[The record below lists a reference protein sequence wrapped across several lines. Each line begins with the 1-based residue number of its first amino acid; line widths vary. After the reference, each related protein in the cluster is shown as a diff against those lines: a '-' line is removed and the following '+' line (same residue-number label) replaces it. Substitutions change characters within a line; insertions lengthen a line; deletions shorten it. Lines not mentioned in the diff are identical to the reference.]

1 MIQNNG
7 GQIYIGVVEDRN
19 DPLHIGRV
27 RARVVG
33 LHIHDKT
40 VLPTDDLPWAM
51 LMQPATNG
59 TGSSPV
65 GPAEGTSV
73 VIMFNDWPENQQPI
87 VIGILGGIPQ
97 GDPVNIDKFEDT
109 PIFKDTITPQGR
121 KVPVTAAEATG
132 NQTGPLKGDPA
143 PGASTTS
150 TAGSAAS
157 QRSGN
162 SISSA
167 AAAAKTGIGSTL
179 TATGGLQSA
188 PTNADTPVLVDNLV
202 SQSQTQTTTTAY
214 GVVQNILTPTAK
226 AMGSVGGLLNAI
238 GGVGSTYSTAKNA
251 FENLVLGTGNIN
263 SAVGRFKTMAS
274 QSGPLGSAISTVL
287 NGNASLKGVA
297 QGLGF
302 SVSNIQSSFNSIKN
316 VSVKNPRDL
325 LGVIQ
330 NAESIANQIGSA
342 ATSAQGTI
350 GAIIGEVSQVT
361 VGGTIGQIGSDAA
374 NMVGGITG
382 ELGGIVSA
390 GVGQVQSAANILGL
404 GNITGGVQTGI
415 NNIAGSI
422 TGAVKDL
429 FGSSSPL
436 AKPDQVAGVLNGEY
450 STKDAVAQNVGNIS
464 VMSTT
469 PPAEVDSKTFEGVAE
484 GATPPINGSYGGPNF
499 GGASPVL
506 EKPKQDMTK
515 YEGGSTSQL
524 QTSPPPS
531 WKGDRAKA
539 EKGIKA
545 LIDACMKYGLSTNEQ
560 KAALLGIAGGEC
572 GWIPQEESCQYSDPS
587 RLCQI
592 FQTTFKGKTEL
603 AEKYANWV
611 KGKKGTTS
619 DFFNFVYDPANNGR
633 QLGNSQPGDGG
644 KFYGR
649 GFIQLTGRANYE
661 RYALLSGHPID
672 KNPDLLNTDYK
683 ISAEIAVL
691 YLMDRVKGAVPT
703 AHPGY
708 FYAAKKSV
716 GNNSPD
722 IAARKLAYYEHF
734 YGTNA
739 PETYGYTDKQAGS
752 TTSPNSYDGAMA
764 PATPPDNQG
773 FKDPHGKYPFKRR
786 VNEPETNRLARGN
799 INETIVALKESK
811 REMGIPTALGGPHW
825 NQPSTPYGAK
835 YPYNR
840 VTETESG
847 HVQEFDDTPGME
859 RIHTYHRSGTFT
871 EIDATGTQVTK
882 IVGDGYTIYDRNGFI
897 SIHGDA
903 NVTVAG
909 NVNIFCRSDA
919 NIEVAGSAEMKI
931 GGNFDIGVA
940 RDMNVAVE
948 GNFSLWA
955 NGAMNL
961 QAKGKGHILTNDNL
975 YVASSAEMHV
985 QSTKDMFV
993 QSKMNANVKTTNSLY
1008 VQSTEATH
1016 IKAGTSVFT
1025 EAAENV
1031 NVKAG
1036 ADAFVQSGGNTNIQA
1051 GGDVAVD
1058 GANVHLNS
1066 GVSAAA
1072 TEATDS
1078 TDSVKAL
1085 VHGMV
1090 PPALGVPLY
1099 PNVEPL
1105 VTPQLLS
1112 ADRAMYE
1119 LNGHTTNPTIETH
1132 NKERIA
1138 QEGKTG
1144 TYESEKAAGSGGS
1157 GGSVA
1162 PSPKQAEILACG
1174 EFTANYKLSE
1184 HFTLGMLFDG
1194 GFNVKHKLIDQNGLT
1209 KAQIVANLASLCEN
1223 ILEKY
1228 LKVLPGGINGYRKQ
1242 WTITSGYRMGTGH
1255 SDHGFGRACD
1265 IALIGRKGPEHM
1277 ELIKELDK
1285 LVSYD
1290 QLILESLGPG
1300 VYWIHTGF
1308 RGDGKTTFGG
1318 GTNRADRWTMNNHKN
1333 HTPYP
1338 RGGWTLLA

>member
-7 GQIYIGVVEDRN
+7 GQIYIGIVEDRN

-40 VLPTDDLPWAM
+40 VLPTEDLPWAM

-97 GDPVNIDKFEDT
+97 GEPVNIDKFEDT
-109 PIFKDTITPQGR
+109 PLFKDTITPQGR
-121 KVPVTAAEATG
+121 KIPVTAAEATG

-143 PGASTTS
+143 PSS
-150 TAGSAAS
+150 SSGSAAGTNS
-157 QRSGN
+157 TARST

-167 AAAAKTGIGSTL
+167 AKAAQTGIGSTL
-179 TATGGLQSA
+179 TASGGLPTTPSSA
-188 PTNADTPVLVDNLV
+188 ETPLLVDNLV
-202 SQSQTQTTTTAY
+202 SQSETQTTTTAY
-214 GVVQNILTPTAK
+214 GVVQNVLTPTAK

-263 SAVGRFKTMAS
+263 SAVGRFKMMAA

-287 NGNASLKGVA
+287 NGNASLKSVA
-297 QGLGF
+297 AGLGF
-302 SVSNIQSSFNSIKN
+302 SVSGIQSSFNSIKN
-316 VSVKNPRDL
+316 TNIKNPRDL

-342 ATSAQGTI
+342 ATSTQGTI
-350 GAIIGEVSQVT
+350 NAIIGEVSQVT
-361 VGGTIGQIGSDAA
+361 VAGTVGRIGTDAT
-374 NMVGGITG
+374 NMVGGIAG
-382 ELGGIVSA
+382 EIGGIVSA

-404 GNITGGVQTGI
+404 GNVTGGVQTGI

-436 AKPDQVAGVLNGEY
+436 AKPDQVASVLNGGY
-450 STKDAVAQNVGNIS
+450 STQDAVSQNVGNIS
-464 VMSTT
+464 VMTTT
-469 PPAEVDSKTFEGVAE
+469 PPAEVDSKTFEGVQE

-506 EKPKQDMTK
+506 EVPKQDMKK

-524 QTSPPPS
+524 QTSPPPD

-545 LIDACMKYGLSTNEQ
+545 LIDACMKYGLNTNEQ

-572 GWIPQEESCQYSDPS
+572 GWIPQEESCQYSDPN

-603 AEKYANWV
+603 AEKYANWT
-611 KGKKGTTS
+611 KGKKGTTA

-644 KFYGR
+644 RYYGR

-716 GNNSPD
+716 GANSPD

-739 PETYGYTDKQAGS
+739 PETYGYADKQAGS
-752 TTSPNSYDGAMA
+752 TTNPNSYDGAMSPSA
-764 PATPPDNQG
+764 PPDNLG
-773 FKDPHGKYPFKRR
+773 FKDPHGKYPLKRR
-786 VNEPETNRLARGN
+786 LNEPETNRLARGN

-825 NQPSTPYGAK
+825 NQPSTPFGAK

-840 VTETESG
+840 VMETESG

-859 RIHTYHRSGTFT
+859 RIHTYHRSGTFS
-871 EIDATGTQVTK
+871 EIDATGTKVTK
-882 IVGDGYTIYDRNGFI
+882 IVGDGYVIYDRNGFI

-940 RDMNVAVE
+940 RDMNVAVQ

-975 YVASSAEMHV
+975 YVSSSAEMHT
-985 QSTKDMFV
+985 QSTGDMFIH
-993 QSKMNANVKTTNSLY
+993 SKNDMNINAAAEISS
-1008 VQSTEATH
+1008 Q
-1016 IKAGTSVFT
+1016 AGTDYS
-1025 EAAENV
+1025 
-1031 NVKAG
+1031 VKAAG
-1036 ADAFVQSGGNTNIQA
+1036 DSFLETGGESNIISGGSFNA
-1051 GGDVAVD
+1051 D
-1058 GANVHLNS
+1058 GAEIQLNS
-1066 GVSAAA
+1066 GAASGA
-1072 TEATDS
+1072 NDAPEAT
-1078 TDSVKAL
+1078 KAL
-1085 VHGMV
+1085 IHGMV
-1090 PPALGVPLY
+1090 PPPLGVPVYANL
-1099 PNVEPL
+1099 EAL

-1112 ADRAMYE
+1112 SDRAMYE
-1119 LNGHTTNPTIETH
+1119 LNGHTNNATIETH

-1144 TYESEKAAGSGGS
+1144 TYESEKVAGSGGS
-1157 GGSVA
+1157 GGAVA
-1162 PSPKQAEILACG
+1162 PSPKQAEILACT

-1194 GFNVKHKLIDQNGLT
+1194 GFNAKHKLIDQNGLT
-1209 KAQIVANLASLCEN
+1209 KAQIVANLAALCEN

-1228 LKVLPGGINGYRKQ
+1228 LKVLPGGIGGYRKQ

-1265 IALIGRKGPEHM
+1265 ISLIGRKGPEHL

-1290 QLILESLGPG
+1290 QLILEYLGPG
-1300 VYWIHTGF
+1300 VCWIHTGF

-1318 GTNRADRWTMNNHKN
+1318 GSNRADRWTMNNHKS
-1333 HTPYP
+1333 HTQYP
-1338 RGGWTLLA
+1338 NGGWVVLA